1 MKPTQFG
8 DKSNASGRLLMIG
21 WIAAAVL
28 LLGNGCATTT
38 PSAPVFPDGNVRRL
52 IESYPEEAEKARTV
66 SPAFTGDA
74 LKTISRLE
82 EQISLSHPSQ

>member
-1 MKPTQFG
+1 
-8 DKSNASGRLLMIG
+8 MIG

-38 PSAPVFPDGNVRRL
+38 PSVPVFPEGNVRRL
-52 IESYPEEAEKARTV
+52 IESYPEEANKARTV
-66 SPAFTGDA
+66 APAFTRDA

-82 EQISLSHPSQ
+82 EHILERRAN